1 MTHRR
6 ADAGQRTSARI
17 LDAALELFNTRGIGR
32 TTTNHIAAHLGISP
46 GNLYYWYADKQEI
59 VRALWQRY
67 AAEHG
72 ALWEADDEVPDPLA
86 MVRRLADAAQLTA
99 AYRFLPRELPALV
112 HADPV
117 LREAYL
123 TDRDRRL
130 ALATALV
137 RTWRAD
143 GLIRVD
149 EAHAPDLARALWLLA
164 ETWYPAVE
172 AVATPTPDD
181 AERLLGALI
190 TPYLTGR

>member
-1 MTHRR
+1 MSRR
-6 ADAGQRTSARI
+6 RVDAGQRTSARI
-17 LDAALELFNTRGIGR
+17 LDAALELFNSRGTSR

-72 ALWEADDEVPDPLA
+72 ALWEAGDDVPSPTAL
-86 MVRRLADAAQLTA
+86 VRRLADATDLMA

-112 HADPV
+112 HADPL

-123 TDRDRRL
+123 TDRERRL
-130 ALATALV
+130 GLATALV

-143 GLIRVD
+143 GLVTVD

-164 ETWYPAVE
+164 ETWYPSAE
-172 AVATPTPDD
+172 AVATPTPAD
-181 AERLLGALI
+181 AERLLGALVA
-190 TPYLTGR
+190 PYLRRS